1 MVEPMKLILDEKQ
14 RDSNGRPT
22 RKAFTKRDR
31 VEARPDKAWIAPPQK
46 QLLDYQ
52 RSIADL
58 LFISKRKG

>member
-1 MVEPMKLILDEKQ
+1 MKLILDEKQ